1 MKDHRPHWA
10 RIRETIEQAGGAWP
24 PLGTREVERAVAR
37 RPPTR
42 DYEKLVRM
50 AIELKKL
57 RTKITNG
64 KTTERAALRERYL
77 ELEERYNAY
86 YND

>member
-1 MKDHRPHWA
+1 
-10 RIRETIEQAGGAWP
+10 
-24 PLGTREVERAVAR
+24 
-37 RPPTR
+37 
-42 DYEKLVRM
+42 M